1 MEFKRRACGKVKE
14 ITAMDIM
21 EKTRELGEM
30 IQSSAEMEKVKAAEI
45 AQNEDAEAQK
55 LLQEFNLARMN
66 LVRDMNEGKITKEEA
81 VQKNNE
87 NFDRVGA
94 HGTIAAYIQA
104 KKEFDEMVNQVN
116 SILNYYITGQDPSCT
131 HDCHTCGGCH

>member
-1 MEFKRRACGKVKE
+1 
-14 ITAMDIM
+14 MDII

-30 IQSSAEMEKVKAAEI
+30 IQASAEMEKVKAAEI
-45 AQNEDAEAQK
+45 AQNNDEEAQK

-87 NFDRVGA
+87 NFEKVGK
-94 HGTIAAYIQA
+94 HQTINAYIQA
-104 KKEFDEMVNQVN
+104 KKEFDAMVNQVN
-116 SILNYYITGQDPSCT
+116 EILNYYITGQEPGCT